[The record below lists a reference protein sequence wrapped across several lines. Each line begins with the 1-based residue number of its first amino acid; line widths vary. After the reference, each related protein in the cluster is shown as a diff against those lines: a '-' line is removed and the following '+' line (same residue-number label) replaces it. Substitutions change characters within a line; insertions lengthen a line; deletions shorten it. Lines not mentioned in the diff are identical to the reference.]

1 MDGYN
6 FDFLLYN
13 IHYHI
18 SAIYIGGNEMTEAI
32 LHGMI
37 LAFGLI
43 LPLGVQNVFVF
54 NQGASQPNI
63 LRVIPVVLTAS
74 ICDTILIL
82 IAVQGVSLMLLTF
95 SWLTTTLYVIGFFFL
110 IYMGWIIWKSES
122 TKETIEVKK
131 MTIKKQIIFAA
142 SVSLLNPHAILD
154 TIGII
159 GTNSIQYV
167 GSEKWAFTLTTVTVS
182 WLWFISLAL
191 AGRMLGKVDSSGTL
205 ISSLNKI
212 SGVIIWGV
220 ALYMLKQVIF

>member
-1 MDGYN
+1 M
-6 FDFLLYN
+6 
-13 IHYHI
+13 I
-18 SAIYIGGNEMTEAI
+18 EAI

-63 LRVIPVVLTAS
+63 LRAIPVVLTAS

-95 SWLTTTLYVIGFFFL
+95 SWLTTILYVIGFFFL
-110 IYMGWIIWKSES
+110 IYMGWMIWKSES

-154 TIGII
+154 TIGVI

-167 GSEKWAFTLTTVTVS
+167 DGEKWAFTLSTIAVS

-191 AGRMLGKVDSSGTL
+191 AGRTLGKVDSSGTI
-205 ISSLNKI
+205 ISMLNKI

>member
-1 MDGYN
+1 M
-6 FDFLLYN
+6 
-13 IHYHI
+13 I
-18 SAIYIGGNEMTEAI
+18 EAI
-32 LHGMI
+32 MHGMI

-43 LPLGVQNVFVF
+43 IPLGVQNVFVF
-54 NQGASQPNI
+54 NQGASQPSI
-63 LRVIPVVLTAS
+63 LRATPVILTAS

-110 IYMGWIIWKSES
+110 VYMGWMVWKSES
-122 TKETIEVKK
+122 TKETIEAKS

-154 TIGII
+154 TIGVI

-167 GSEKWAFTLTTVTVS
+167 GSEKWAFTFTTITVS
-182 WLWFISLAL
+182 WLWFIGLAF
-191 AGRMLGKVDSSGTL
+191 AGRMIGKIDSSGNT
-205 ISSLNKI
+205 ITILNKV

-220 ALYMLKQVIF
+220 ALYMLKQLIT